1 MSGKIFSMINI
12 FVEKQKNLCRNSCGS
27 FYICK
32 ICVIRVKIITGF
44 LGKKYKITFS
54 SINLKSV

>member
-12 FVEKQKNLCRNSCGS
+12 FVEKQKSLAEISAVHFIS
-27 FYICK
+27 AK
-32 ICVIRVKIITGF
+32 ICVIRGKIITGF